1 VSPTFGTLSGAAGEA
16 SIQLFSM
23 HQLKNLFKR
32 SMFLPAV
39 PADEAQDFVFT
50 VFFAGG
56 HYLYPIHLEPRA
68 TSMSNMSEL
77 IENQLPDSEAT

>member
-1 VSPTFGTLSGAAGEA
+1 
-16 SIQLFSM
+16 
-23 HQLKNLFKR
+23 
-32 SMFLPAV
+32 MFLPAV